1 MGKGEQTRITR
12 QGSQQAVETNLE
24 VTQDESQQTQ
34 QHGDQQGTILKE
46 IRDLKEEFSSKLSLL
61 ETNLIAQINGTI
73 EKAIQSVR
81 SEFNDRIN
89 GLEQR
94 ILSMEKHVEQHLK
107 SCQNKD
113 NSNPNVLVIS
123 NLPFTNNENIK
134 CKVEGLIKD
143 TLKVKDVEVS
153 KVERKDSFS
162 PDKPG
167 VVIVSCN
174 NPDDRNKV
182 LKVKSRLK
190 DSKRYKRVFIDA
202 DKSRQQRQYE
212 ANLRMLVNTM
222 AKDSLM
228 VRGSRVI
235 QKPEQNR
242 GQQDNNNPEIRR

>member
-1 MGKGEQTRITR
+1 M
-12 QGSQQAVETNLE
+12 
-24 VTQDESQQTQ
+24 
-34 QHGDQQGTILKE
+34 
-46 IRDLKEEFSSKLSLL
+46 
-61 ETNLIAQINGTI
+61 
-73 EKAIQSVR
+73 R

-94 ILSMEKHVEQHLK
+94 ILSMGKHVEQHLK
-107 SCQNKD
+107 FCQNKD
-113 NSNPNVLVIS
+113 NSNLNVLVIS

-174 NPDDRNKV
+174 NPDDSNKV

-190 DSKRYKRVFIDA
+190 DSKRYK
-202 DKSRQQRQYE
+202 
-212 ANLRMLVNTM
+212 
-222 AKDSLM
+222 
-228 VRGSRVI
+228 
-235 QKPEQNR
+235 
-242 GQQDNNNPEIRR
+242 